1 MTALLGA
8 AFFFVI
14 LDEPVADVAR
24 IGERVLAAFGIRM
37 RNPGDRW
44 IQVRPGEKLISL
56 ATPFADP
63 VMTGCQAPN
72 RGGNIFCARLGEIST
87 RSFC

>member
-1 MTALLGA
+1 M
-8 AFFFVI
+8 I
-14 LDEPVADVAR
+14 LDEPVAGVAR

-63 VMTGCQAPN
+63 AMTGCQVPI
-72 RGGNIFCARLGEIST
+72 RGGNIFCARRGKISA
-87 RSFC
+87 RSFR

>member
-44 IQVRPGEKLISL
+44 I
-56 ATPFADP
+56 
-63 VMTGCQAPN
+63 
-72 RGGNIFCARLGEIST
+72 
-87 RSFC
+87 